1 MPRVSSKDK
10 YTVQVF
16 ELFKRYGLSL
26 NMEQIAQE
34 LGLTKKT
41 LYNNFT
47 SKQELIGTVVSYFY
61 STLEREMT
69 LAIDDSENAIHAMFN
84 VSRVIADE
92 ISKLGETL
100 LKDMSLYHACDE
112 IFAFTSRSNF
122 YSKFMVDNLK
132 RGIAEGLFRPTLDM
146 EYTSIFYNSAIERFY
161 RWDGEFKYFSKAVK
175 FHNELVKHHLYSV
188 VNDKGRILLENYM

>member
-84 VSRVIADE
+84 VSRVIAAE

-112 IFAFTSRSNF
+112 IFAFTSRGNF

-132 RGIAEGLFRPTLDM
+132 RGIAEGLFRTTLDM
-146 EYTSIFYNSAIERFY
+146 EYTTIFYNSAIELFY
-161 RWDGEFKYFSKAVK
+161 RWNGEFKYFSKAAQ

-188 VNDKGRILLENYM
+188 VNDNGREILETYM

>member
-16 ELFKRYGLSL
+16 ELFKRHGLSL

-47 SKQELIGTVVSYFY
+47 SKQELISTVVSYFY
-61 STLEREMT
+61 ATLEREMT
-69 LAIDDSENAIHAMFN
+69 SAINDSDNAIHAMFN
-84 VSRVIADE
+84 VSRIIAVE

-100 LKDMSLYHACDE
+100 LKDMSIYHACDE
-112 IFAFTSRSNF
+112 IFAFTSRGNF
-122 YSKFMVDNLK
+122 YSKFMLENLK
-132 RGIAEGLFRPTLDM
+132 RGIDEGLFRPALDM
-146 EYTSIFYNSAIERFY
+146 EYTTIFYNSAIELFY
-161 RWDGEFKYFSKAVK
+161 RWNGEFKYFSKAVM
-175 FHNELVKHHLYSV
+175 FHNELVKHHLFSV
-188 VNDKGRILLENYM
+188 VNDKGREVLETYM

>member
-16 ELFKRYGLSL
+16 ELFKHYGLSL

-47 SKQELIGTVVSYFY
+47 SKQELISTVVNHFY
-61 STLEREMT
+61 SFLEDEMT
-69 LAIDDSENAIHAMFN
+69 KAMNDSENAIHAMFN
-84 VSRVIADE
+84 VSRVITNE
-92 ISKLGETL
+92 ISKLGEVF
-100 LKDMSLYHACDE
+100 LKDMSIYHACDE
-112 IFAFTSRSNF
+112 IFAFTSRANF
-122 YSKFMVDNLK
+122 YSKFIVENLN
-132 RGIAEGLFRPTLDM
+132 RGIDEGIFRTALDK
-146 EYTSIFYNSAIERFY
+146 EYTTIFYNSAIELFY
-161 RWDGEFKYFSKAVK
+161 RWNGEFKYFSQAAK

-188 VNDKGRILLENYM
+188 VNDKGRTILDSYL